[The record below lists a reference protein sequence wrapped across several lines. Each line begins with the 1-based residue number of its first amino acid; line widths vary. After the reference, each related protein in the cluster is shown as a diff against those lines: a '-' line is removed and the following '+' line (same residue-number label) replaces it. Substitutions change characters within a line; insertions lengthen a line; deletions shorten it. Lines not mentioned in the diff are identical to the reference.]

1 LIVCAGNNETF
12 PFATPIGVGLID
24 SAINLTRL
32 CLFDKPEYIL
42 FVGSAGSYGE
52 YDIFDIIESSNA
64 SNIELSF
71 FEDNSYTPIDNMVKC
86 EDIKLPSKTIVNSS
100 NYISTNSEITK
111 EFLQYG
117 IGIENMEFY
126 SVVKIAKE
134 FEIDVKGIFVV
145 TNYTNKEAHKDFI
158 SNHNQAMDNLVK
170 YLEEKNII
178 IKN

>member
-12 PFATPIGVGLID
+12 PFAIPVGVGLIE

-42 FVGSAGSYGE
+42 FIGSAGSYGE
-52 YDIFDIIESSNA
+52 YNIFDIVESSNA

-71 FEDNSYTPIDNMVKC
+71 FQGNSYTPIDNIVQC
-86 EDIKLPSKTIVNSS
+86 EDTNFPSQTIVNSS
-100 NYISTNSEITK
+100 NYISTNSEISK
-111 EFLQYG
+111 EFLQYE
-117 IGIENMEFY
+117 IGLENMEFY

-134 FEIDVKGIFVV
+134 FDIDVKGIFIV
-145 TNYTNKEAHKDFI
+145 TNYTNEDAHKDFI
-158 SNHNQAMDNLVK
+158 SNHNQAMDKLVH

-178 IKN
+178 IKK